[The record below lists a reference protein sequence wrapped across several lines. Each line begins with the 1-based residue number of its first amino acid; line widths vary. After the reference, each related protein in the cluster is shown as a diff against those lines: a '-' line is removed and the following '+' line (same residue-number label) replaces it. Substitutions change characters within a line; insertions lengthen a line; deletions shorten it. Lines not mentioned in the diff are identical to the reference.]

1 MTKHTNDETKSSI
14 PAFIDRIENDL
25 AVIILSDEPE
35 VYFDFPCQYLPPNVE
50 AGDHLNLTFELDPK
64 STEAARQ
71 RVATLQS
78 ELASETE
85 TIIKL

>member
-1 MTKHTNDETKSSI
+1 MTKHPNDETKSSI

-35 VYFDFPCQYLPPNVE
+35 VYFDLPRQYLPPNVE
-50 AGDHLNLTFELDPK
+50 AGDHLKLTFELDPE

-71 RVATLQS
+71 RVAALQS